1 MGNYMIIR
9 HTVSDFTAWK
19 TGYEAH
25 GPARAT
31 AGLNEK
37 HLLQDA
43 DNPNQVTII
52 FEADD
57 LKRAEEFSS
66 SDDLRE
72 VMQKVGVLGKP
83 DIYFCKG

>member
-9 HTVSDFTAWK
+9 HTVSDFAAWK

-25 GPARAT
+25 GAVRAT
-31 AGLNEK
+31 AGLTEK
-37 HLLQDA
+37 LLLQDA
-43 DNPNQVTII
+43 DDPNQVTII

-57 LKRAEEFSS
+57 LERAEEFSK

-72 VMQKVGVLGKP
+72 VMQKVGVTGKP

>member
-9 HTVSDFTAWK
+9 HTVSNFAEWK

-25 GPARAT
+25 GPVRAT
-31 AGLNEK
+31 AGLTEK

-52 FEADD
+52 FEAND

-72 VMQKVGVLGKP
+72 VMQKVGVMGKP